1 MTRGRWV
8 LLGALVA
15 AIIVVVYFVF
25 FCPSGMPLTS
35 RVRTADRGTIGI
47 LGDQYSSLVAESEV
61 FRTSIGMERKERTDE
76 NVVGH

>member
-25 FCPSGMPLTS
+25 FCPSGMPLTP
-35 RVRTADRGTIGI
+35 
-47 LGDQYSSLVAESEV
+47 E
-61 FRTSIGMERKERTDE
+61 
-76 NVVGH
+76 